1 MPVTWYD
8 TKITKIEEMAPN
20 VRRFWLENPGIS
32 YTAGQFITLDLPIGD
47 KRLQRWR
54 SYSIADASNAGTD
67 IELCIAKSGEGAG
80 TRFLFDETAEG
91 SSLKWKGPDGAFVLP
106 ENLDQDLV
114 FICTGTGIA
123 PFRSMLRE
131 IKDKNL
137 AHQNIHLIFGT
148 RTEKDILYREEM
160 EALARE
166 LPGFRYDIA
175 LSRQPDWAGYKG
187 YVHQIYQEHYNTVR
201 PDVTFMI
208 CGWSQMIDEAVANL
222 LVEMGYDR
230 RQVKYELYG

>member
-20 VRRFWLENPGIS
+20 VRRFWLENPGIT
-32 YTAGQFITLDLPIGD
+32 YAAGQFITLDLPIGD

-54 SYSIADASNAGTD
+54 SYSIADAADAGTD

-91 SSLKWKGPDGAFVLP
+91 TNLKWKGPDGAFVLP

-137 AHQNIHLIFGT
+137 PHRKIHLIFGT
-148 RTEKDILYREEM
+148 RTENDILYRDEM
-160 EALARE
+160 EALTRE
-166 LPGFRYDIA
+166 LPGFRYDVA
-175 LSRQPDWAGYKG
+175 LSRQPDWSGYKG
-187 YVHQIYQEHYNTVR
+187 YVHQIYQEHYKNVR

-208 CGWSQMIDEAVANL
+208 CGWSRMIDEAVANL

-230 RQVKYELYG
+230 TQVKYELYG